1 MISKRRSQASAAL
14 LPYSINPTKI
24 ENSLKN
30 SKKFKLSVNM
40 LKIRKRAYLIAKK
53 LYEISYIFRKI
64 LTKLV

>member
-30 SKKFKLSVNM
+30 SKKFKLSLN
-40 LKIRKRAYLIAKK
+40 
-53 LYEISYIFRKI
+53 
-64 LTKLV
+64 